1 MQLSVIKTLI
11 ETVRESAA
19 YNTRVSEVIT
29 GATRSKSLN
38 EVDKKK
44 FENISQTFKLADR
57 SLDRVKWELVSKHG
71 LPTLSVVR
79 NSYDEWSLGLH
90 HEEGFVMLEEYLDN
104 RVHGY
109 LLASLWAGYLQQWY
123 RG

>member
-1 MQLSVIKTLI
+1 MQLSVIKAHI
-11 ETVRESAA
+11 EIVRLSTV
-19 YNTRVSEVIT
+19 YNARVNEIIT
-29 GATRSKSLN
+29 GATNSRDLN

-44 FENISQTFKLADR
+44 FENISQTFKLTDR
-57 SLDRVKWELVSKHG
+57 SFDRVKWELVSKHG

-90 HEEGFVMLEEYLDN
+90 HEEGFVMLEQYLDN
-104 RVHGY
+104 RVHSY

>member
-11 ETVRESAA
+11 ETVRQSTV
-19 YNTRVSEVIT
+19 YNTRVNEVIT
-29 GATRSKSLN
+29 GATNSKGLK

-44 FENISQTFKLADR
+44 FENISQAFKLADR
-57 SLDRVKWELVSKHG
+57 SFDRVKWELVSKHG

-79 NSYDEWSLGLH
+79 NSCDEWSLGLH
-90 HEEGFVMLEEYLDN
+90 HEEGFVMLEQDLDN

-109 LLASLWAGYLQQWY
+109 LLASLWAGHLQQWY

>member
-11 ETVRESAA
+11 ETVRQSTSYKA
-19 YNTRVSEVIT
+19 RVGEVTT
-29 GATRSKSLN
+29 GATHSKGLN

-44 FENISQTFKLADR
+44 FENVSQAFKLADR
-57 SLDRVKWELVSKHG
+57 SVNRVKWELVSKHG

-79 NSYDEWSLGLH
+79 NSYNEWSLGLH
-90 HEEGFVMLEEYLDN
+90 HKEGFVMLESYLDN
-104 RVHGY
+104 RVQAY